1 MSTSTSLSSTPTLS
15 SSNLQA
21 FKKIPNLNSLLQKIS
36 TYVGGEFTT
45 TGTSSTTLTSSITS
59 SAIVPKGPNDTPL
72 GGSIAEASKVLAS
85 DKVQGDAS
93 EKQ

>member
-1 MSTSTSLSSTPTLS
+1 M
-15 SSNLQA
+15 
-21 FKKIPNLNSLLQKIS
+21 
-36 TYVGGEFTT
+36 

-59 SAIVPKGPNDTPL
+59 SAIEPKGTNDSTL